1 MGCNDLALMEGLE
14 SRRLMSTFLT
24 SGGLCLPPGRP
35 STPGQNQTPPPPS
48 PSPAPAPAPV
58 PKHRH
63 HRAAAGAQPLVALVP
78 LLLGNWSTNSFEV
91 TVSQSRTGELFAK
104 ASFTGAIPFQG
115 SAQLTYSSA
124 TGQFSL
130 FVVSPK
136 LVVKFSGTLV
146 TANRE
151 TPEFQGLLQS
161 YTRRGAFKGSFTLQ
175 KTELPVNLA

>member
-1 MGCNDLALMEGLE
+1 MGCNGLALMEGLE
-14 SRRLMSTFLT
+14 SRQLMSTVLT

-35 STPGQNQTPPPPS
+35 STPGQTQPPPP
-48 PSPAPAPAPV
+48 PPPTPTPPATV

-78 LLLGNWSTNSFEV
+78 LLLGNWSTDSLEV

-115 SAQLTYSSA
+115 SAQLTYTSA
-124 TGQFSL
+124 TGQFAL

-146 TANRE
+146 TTNRE